1 MNYIDET
8 NLLRKNNGKT
18 IDWANSIGCTI
29 LFEYQGE
36 KGELELTDYYIK
48 DGIYMVTVKFEGN
61 NYNLR
66 LSSLKNCSLFV
77 LFKDKVENQKKEEKS
92 QKAKELLMKREM
104 EKEYYKQRTISK
116 VHELNPNVEVISEY
130 INYHKPIKCRCIKC
144 MHTWE
149 TYPSS
154 IFKESGVFCLACA
167 GKVVNNYDK
176 RNSLYYTHPE
186 LVIHFVNIQDAFEHV
201 FNKGQREKNK
211 FLCRCRDCG
220 TFQEKTKGA
229 LFYGF
234 NCSFCGD
241 GVSYP
246 NKIIFKL
253 IDELIKKY
261 DITDVEREFS
271 PEWADGKRYDLKFC
285 YADNGYI
292 VEMDGA
298 FHYMH
303 NKLSGITLE
312 ESIEIDN
319 AKTKK
324 AHDNGYTL
332 IRINC
337 NYKNSFERFEHIKGN
352 IEKSEI
358 SRLFDL
364 NDVDWKA
371 IDLYGLGS
379 VFVSVCDEV
388 NYKEDTSIELLMDK
402 FLISEGAV
410 RNYIKRGKEMGII
423 DKKKRIKNKTR
434 SEIYDWYVFC
444 GQKLANEVPFKNIGE
459 LSNNSLIAFG
469 TKFNDASLYGRAKGL
484 EIGELSKTYKNFR
497 IMKIPHGEP
506 IEEYINQLN

>member
-36 KGELELTDYYIK
+36 QGKLELIDYYIE
-48 DGIYMVTVKFEGN
+48 DGVYMVTVKFEGN

-77 LFKDKVENQKKEEKS
+77 LFKDKVENQRKEEEYR
-92 QKAKELLMKREM
+92 KAEELRIKREM
-104 EKEYYKQRTISK
+104 EKEYYKQQTISK
-116 VHELNPNVEVISEY
+116 ARELNPNVEIISDY
-130 INYHKPIKCRCIKC
+130 ASYHKPIKCRCIKC

-149 TYPSS
+149 TYPASV
-154 IFKESGVFCLACA
+154 FKESGVFCLACA

-176 RNSLYYTHPE
+176 RNSLYYTHPK

-220 TFQEKTKGA
+220 SFQEKTKGA

-246 NKIIFKL
+246 NKIAFKL
-253 IDELIKKY
+253 IDELSRKY
-261 DITDVEREFS
+261 DITDIEREFS

-285 YADNGYI
+285 YAGDSYI

-303 NKLSGITLE
+303 NKLSGMTLD
-312 ESIEIDN
+312 ESIELDN

-332 IRINC
+332 IRIDC
-337 NYKNSFERFEHIKGN
+337 DYKDILKRLGYIKDN
-352 IEKSEI
+352 IEKSEL

-364 NDVDWKA
+364 SCIDWKA
-371 IDLYGLGS
+371 VDLYGLGS
-379 VFVSVCDEV
+379 VFVNVCDEI
-388 NYKEDTSIELLMDK
+388 NHKKDTSIESLMDK
-402 FLISEGAV
+402 FLISEVAI
-410 RNYIKRGKEMGII
+410 RDYIKRGKEMGII
-423 DKKKRIKNKTR
+423 DKKKRIKNKTFSR
-434 SEIYDWYVFC
+434 VYDWYVFA
-444 GQKLANEVPFKNIGE
+444 GGKLMNEIPFKNLTE
-459 LSNNSLIAFG
+459 LSNNSLDTLG
-469 TKFNDASLYGRAKGL
+469 TKLSSTSLYRLAEDL
-484 EIGELSKTYKNFR
+484 NVGEASKTYKKFR
-497 IMKIPHGEP
+497 FVKIPHGEK
-506 IEEYINQLN
+506 IKDYINKLK